1 MLSVYPKAYF
11 DKIEKITIEFI
22 QKKSSK
28 SIDTRHG

>member
-22 QKKSSK
+22 QKNHLKAK
-28 SIDTRHG
+28 H